1 MRAAQVVRRKPP
13 RQSKQSVRRGLD
25 LRDAARCNPHGWA
38 ARHTECASDSPGAL
52 QRRNEVTNHD
62 VFDRF
67 EAPTGQQHRGAPTD
81 TYQVVGRALELLLV
95 LFQLAARDLDRA
107 LRESPDALLAGPPI
121 PIADDLRDALHEAQG
136 LLVRASQDQRPVML
150 GEREPDL
157 QVRLAAPSLPTVEQ
171 LVRFGQECLGLRP
184 GVGHPEPVL
193 GRRHGLLVEG
203 FLLFQRKAAQGLENL
218 VQVHGRQS
226 SLR

>member
-52 QRRNEVTNHD
+52 QRRDE
-62 VFDRF
+62 
-67 EAPTGQQHRGAPTD
+67 
-81 TYQVVGRALELLLV
+81 VVGRALELLLV
-95 LFQLAARDLDRA
+95 LFQLAAGDLDRA

-121 PIADDLRDALHEAQG
+121 PVADDLRDALHEAQG
-136 LLVRASQDQRPVML
+136 LLVRASQDQRPVVL

-184 GVGHPEPVL
+184 RVGHPEPVL

-203 FLLFQRKAAQGLENL
+203 FLLLQRKAAQGLENL